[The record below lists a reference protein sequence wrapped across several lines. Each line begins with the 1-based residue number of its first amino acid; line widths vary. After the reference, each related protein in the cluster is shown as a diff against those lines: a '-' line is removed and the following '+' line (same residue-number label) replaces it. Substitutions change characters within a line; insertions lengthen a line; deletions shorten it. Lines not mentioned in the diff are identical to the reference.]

1 MRAGGRFRKAIA
13 YGREVK
19 MSEQKIVVPEEM
31 LKAVI
36 DHHPVRGMLQDDP
49 ALFGMDTLRVCLKV
63 ALEWLAENP
72 IVPTKEDSEELTREW
87 HSKYA
92 HLGKDG
98 FWIWAYREMQRRM
111 FLAPEEPM
119 IGEETVGQFCARY
132 QKIGDAVIEAF
143 RRGRESK

>member
-1 MRAGGRFRKAIA
+1 MDLLWKVGGAMRAGGRFRKAIA
-13 YGREVK
+13 YDREVK
-19 MSEQKIVVPEEM
+19 MSEQKIAVPEGM
-31 LKAVI
+31 YQAALKF
-36 DHHPVRGMLQDDP
+36 QDSGIQCEA
-49 ALFGMDTLRVCLKV
+49 ALRA

-111 FLAPEEPM
+111 FLAPEELM